1 MTWDTFLATKETI
14 PTGEGF
20 PMFGLCHILWLCLAA
35 LVCVVLCLVYR
46 RVSSQIKSK
55 ILSIIAV
62 LLLAD
67 ELFKHIMLLIGGH
80 WMIDYLPL
88 HLCSINIFVCTAH
101 AFRPTTAKSEFPYA
115 VCLPAALMA
124 LLFPS
129 WTSLPFGNFMHMHS
143 FTVHILLLLYP
154 LLLLSGGYR
163 PVPRHLRKVMISL
176 LILCPPIYLL
186 NKLTDSNFMFL
197 NNPGNGNP
205 LSLFEAFF
213 GNPGYLIGMPILLVL
228 IWFLLYLPFYLMA
241 RGKKKAVSTVR

>member
-1 MTWDTFLATKETI
+1 
-14 PTGEGF
+14 
-20 PMFGLCHILWLCLAA
+20 
-35 LVCVVLCLVYR
+35 
-46 RVSSQIKSK
+46 
-55 ILSIIAV
+55 
-62 LLLAD
+62 
-67 ELFKHIMLLIGGH
+67 
-80 WMIDYLPL
+80 
-88 HLCSINIFVCTAH
+88 
-101 AFRPTTAKSEFPYA
+101 
-115 VCLPAALMA
+115 
-124 LLFPS
+124 
-129 WTSLPFGNFMHMHS
+129 MHMHS

-163 PVPRHLRKVMISL
+163 PVPRHLKKVMISL
-176 LILCPPIYLL
+176 LILCSPIYLL